1 MTHIELAS
9 GFQFSRLSN
18 WIASV
23 SSDVAVCGSSCQIH
37 WWADVQI
44 YEWGMCRHTSESA
57 NECVEQLVSIRQ
69 QSPNTSNES
78 PSARCGMERRAGAR
92 FLESDY

>member
-23 SSDVAVCGSSCQIH
+23 SSDVDVCGSSCQIH

-44 YEWGMCRHTSESA
+44 HKWGMSRHTSESQMSVSNNSYQSGNRA
-57 NECVEQLVSIRQ
+57 QTLPTSRLQHDVEWK
-69 QSPNTSNES
+69 
-78 PSARCGMERRAGAR
+78 GEREHD
-92 FLESDY
+92 F